1 MLAILDYKAGN
12 LTSVKRALDYLSI
25 PCTITADAHV
35 IEECQ
40 GLIFPGVGAA
50 GSAMANLRQSGL
62 REVMAREVAAG
73 KPLLGI
79 CLGCQ
84 ILLEYSPE
92 NDTKTLGLIP
102 GSCDMFTPDLTE
114 EDGAPINIP
123 HMGWNTVS
131 LKKDCP
137 LFDGISA
144 ESEFYFVHSYFP
156 NPAPEYVIATTYYGK
171 EFCSVHGRDGLW
183 SAQFHPEKSGRPGL
197 KMLSN
202 FYEYCREA
210 ANAQ

>member
-35 IEECQ
+35 IAGCQ

-62 REVMAREVAAG
+62 HDIMAREIAAG

-102 GSCDMFTPDLTE
+102 G
-114 EDGAPINIP
+114 A
-123 HMGWNTVS
+123 
-131 LKKDCP
+131 
-137 LFDGISA
+137 
-144 ESEFYFVHSYFP
+144 
-156 NPAPEYVIATTYYGK
+156 AT
-171 EFCSVHGRDGLW
+171 CSP
-183 SAQFHPEKSGRPGL
+183 QT
-197 KMLSN
+197 
-202 FYEYCREA
+202 
-210 ANAQ
+210 